1 MTPLMFRAPEG
12 PAVWAGLLCVPV
24 GGGPPVSR
32 PRRELRSARRLE
44 ARPGP
49 AAAHGHRSQAL
60 SARWAGCLKPPSP
73 LLARARVGLKPLS
86 PLRVRNGRFGAFFG
100 RRGDAGFKVSLLGA
114 SSGVGG
120 FSVATLS
127 RLVREIVRPAWPDGG
142 REREVVRPARSK
154 HPKIGIFTLAG
165 RTFSRKSRWRGG
177 AGRVFS
183 RQPPLRPGLGCS
195 AAHLRLAA
203 VGGFALHESL

>member
-1 MTPLMFRAPEG
+1 MG
-12 PAVWAGLLCVPV
+12 V
-24 GGGPPVSR
+24 
-32 PRRELRSARRLE
+32 
-44 ARPGP
+44 
-49 AAAHGHRSQAL
+49 
-60 SARWAGCLKPPSP
+60 
-73 LLARARVGLKPLS
+73 
-86 PLRVRNGRFGAFFG
+86 FGAFFG

-177 AGRVFS
+177 AGRVFRANRPCAQVLDAAPRTS
-183 RQPPLRPGLGCS
+183 GWLRWG
-195 AAHLRLAA
+195 
-203 VGGFALHESL
+203 VLHYMNLSDGVSPACRSLM